1 MGSSWKVAPK
11 GLAYHVCQPGLGNA
25 FSMLVAKLFN
35 ETNFSL
41 HNVKLTALV
50 GHPLLAKTITFHQK
64 LPLATSLS
72 HHSNFRIKFYYI
84 ASNRTF
90 KLLLLL
96 HHFQKSSSITCNQS
110 HHKASHQQRQ
120 KRVLWT
126 IHSRYQITLDIK
138 SLSLSNHSRY
148 QITLNFKSFLILNH
162 LHFQIAFMHKNSLFC
177 WNVYFHI

>member
-50 GHPLLAKTITFHQK
+50 GHPLLVKTKTFHQK

-90 KLLLLL
+90 KLLLLS
-96 HHFQKSSSITCNQS
+96 HHFQIKFYDLQPIAPQCQPPAKTKKGS
-110 HHKASHQQRQ
+110 
-120 KRVLWT
+120 
-126 IHSRYQITLDIK
+126 LDN

-148 QITLNFKSFLILNH
+148 QITLAFKSL
-162 LHFQIAFMHKNSLFC
+162 SL
-177 WNVYFHI
+177 